1 MARDFTDIRPIHKD
15 CSALHIIKPHQQIN
29 QRRLAAAGRSDD
41 CNFLP
46 RLDLKIEITDELLP
60 FCIREVDLLQFHSSV
75 KMLRCLCLLGIR
87 HLGLLLNQI
96 QNSPRTRN
104 RILQLCDN
112 ARNLIERLCVLARI
126 GQEGRQLADGKVS
139 CDGSKGARHT
149 NHSIHQAVDK
159 ACRRVRDGGEEDCP
173 KGGFL
178 QLLIDSVKLTNH
190 LFPPVKGLDNLLP
203 LNHLIDQAGLLS
215 PDLRLFAEHGIG
227 MRRNI
232 PGHQEG
238 ERRQSNHCN
247 GNSDVDGQH
256 EAERTQNGN
265 HSREQLCKAHQKT
278 VRKLI
283 GVRDHAALDFS
294 VGMGINIGKRE
305 LFNLMKSIVPD
316 VPHNVIGHLVVAQ
329 VHQPLSK
336 AGEHGADR
344 YFDDDTDDSRKL
356 HFSRTDHKVHNF
368 TGQLRNIQLQ
378 RHRHKGKCKRKP
390 EENTIASEIA
400 QNLFDDHTLRS
411 MIHFLF
417 LFLCHSHAS
426 SSFGNWE

>member
-1 MARDFTDIRPIHKD
+1 
-15 CSALHIIKPHQQIN
+15 
-29 QRRLAAAGRSDD
+29 
-41 CNFLP
+41 
-46 RLDLKIEITDELLP
+46 
-60 FCIREVDLLQFHSSV
+60 
-75 KMLRCLCLLGIR
+75 MLRCLCLPGIR

-126 GQEGRQLADGKVS
+126 GQEGRQLSDGEVS
-139 CDGSKGARHT
+139 CDGSKGACHT
-149 NHSIHQAVDK
+149 NHGIHQAVDK
-159 ACRRVRDGGEEDCP
+159 AGRRVRDGGEEDCP
-173 KGGFL
+173 KRGLL
-178 QLLIDSVKLTNH
+178 QFLIDPVKLTNH
-190 LFPPVKGLDNLLP
+190 LFSPVKGLDNLLP
-203 LNHLIDQAGLLS
+203 LNHLIDQPGLLS

-227 MRRNI
+227 MCRNI
-232 PGHQEG
+232 SGYQKG
-238 ERRQSNHCN
+238 KRRQGNHCN

-256 EAERTQNGN
+256 EAERAQNGN

-278 VRKLI
+278 VCKLI
-283 GVRDHAALDFS
+283 GIRDHAALDFS
-294 VGMGINIGKRE
+294 VGMRINIGERK
-305 LFNLMKSIVPD
+305 LLDLVKGIVPD

-356 HFSRTDHKVHNF
+356 HASRTDHKVHNF

-378 RHRHKGKCKRKP
+378 CHSHKGKCKRKP
-390 EENTIASEIA
+390 EENTIASEIT